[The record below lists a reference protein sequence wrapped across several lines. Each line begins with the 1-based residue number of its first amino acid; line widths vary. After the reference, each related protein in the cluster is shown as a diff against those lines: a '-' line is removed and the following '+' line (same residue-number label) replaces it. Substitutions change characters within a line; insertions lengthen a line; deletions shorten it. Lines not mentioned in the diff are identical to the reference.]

1 MAKIANILQ
10 ADTPSGSSQ
19 VILFIPS
26 KDRAGH
32 EINQV
37 YWVDESLSVVGQLFR
52 GGTAFPPGKGVWRDD
67 VHGGQLLFET
77 TVMVLSFADPDDL
90 TEFALL
96 ELKEFLMRLGRETN
110 QGEVGV
116 VIDGIY
122 YGFTQF
128 QEG

>member
-1 MAKIANILQ
+1 MAEIANILQ

-19 VILFIPS
+19 VILFVPS

-32 EINQV
+32 EIDQA
-37 YWVDESLSVVGQLFR
+37 YWVDEGLRVVGQLFR

-67 VHGGQLLFET
+67 VRGGQLLFET
-77 TVMVLSFADPDDL
+77 TVMILSFADPNGL
-90 TEFALL
+90 TQFTLL
-96 ELKEFLMRLGRETN
+96 ELKKFLMRLGRETN

-128 QEG
+128 KEG

>member
-1 MAKIANILQ
+1 MAEIANILQ
-10 ADTPSGSSQ
+10 ANTPSGSSQ
-19 VILFIPS
+19 VILFIRS
-26 KDRAGH
+26 KDREGH
-32 EINQV
+32 EIDQV
-37 YWVDESLSVVGQLFR
+37 YWVDQSLSVVGRLFR

-67 VHGGQLLFET
+67 ARGEQLLFET
-77 TVMVLSFADPDDL
+77 TVMVLSFVDPNDS

-96 ELKEFLMRLGRETN
+96 ELKTFLMRLGRETN

-128 QEG
+128 TEE

>member
-1 MAKIANILQ
+1 MAEIANILQ

-26 KDRAGH
+26 KDQERH
-32 EINQV
+32 EIDQV
-37 YWVDESLSVVGQLFR
+37 HWVDESLSVVGRLFR

-67 VHGGQLLFET
+67 ARGEQLLFET
-77 TVMVLSFADPDDL
+77 TVMVLSFADPNDL

-96 ELKEFLMRLGRETN
+96 ELKAFLMRLGRETN

-128 QEG
+128 TEE

>member
-1 MAKIANILQ
+1 MQ

-26 KDRAGH
+26 KDRDGH
-32 EINQV
+32 EIDQA
-37 YWVDESLSVVGQLFR
+37 YWVDEGLRVVGQLFR
-52 GGTAFPPGKGVWRDD
+52 GGTDFPPGKGVWRDD
-67 VHGGQLLFET
+67 VRGGQLLFEA
-77 TVMVLSFADPDDL
+77 TVMILSFADPNDL
-90 TEFALL
+90 TEFTLL
-96 ELKEFLMRLGRETN
+96 ELKKFLMRLGRETN

-128 QEG
+128 KEG

>member
-1 MAKIANILQ
+1 MAEIANILQ

-26 KDRAGH
+26 KDREGH
-32 EINQV
+32 EVDQV
-37 YWVDESLSVVGQLFR
+37 YWADESLSVVGRLFR

-67 VHGGQLLFET
+67 VRGGQLLFET
-77 TVMVLSFADPDDL
+77 TVMVLSFADPNDL

-96 ELKEFLMRLGRETN
+96 ELREFLMRLGRETN
-110 QGEVGV
+110 QGEVGA

-128 QEG
+128 

>member
-1 MAKIANILQ
+1 MAEIANILQ

-32 EINQV
+32 EVDQV
-37 YWVDESLSVVGQLFR
+37 YWVDESLSVIGRLFR

-67 VHGGQLLFET
+67 VRGGQLLFET
-77 TVMVLSFADPDDL
+77 TVMVLSFADPNDL

-96 ELKEFLMRLGRETN
+96 ELREFLMRLGRETN

-128 QEG
+128 

>member
-1 MAKIANILQ
+1 MAEIANILQ

-26 KDRAGH
+26 KDQEGH
-32 EINQV
+32 EIDQAH
-37 YWVDESLSVVGQLFR
+37 WVDESLSVVGRLFR

-67 VHGGQLLFET
+67 ARGEQLLFET
-77 TVMVLSFADPDDL
+77 TVMVLSFADPNDL

-96 ELKEFLMRLGRETN
+96 ELKAFLTRLGRETN

-128 QEG
+128 TEE

>member
-1 MAKIANILQ
+1 MK
-10 ADTPSGSSQ
+10 G
-19 VILFIPS
+19 
-26 KDRAGH
+26 
-32 EINQV
+32 
-37 YWVDESLSVVGQLFR
+37 LSVVGQFFR

-67 VHGGQLLFET
+67 LRGGQLLFET
-77 TVMVLSFADPDDL
+77 TVMVLSFADPNDL

-96 ELKEFLMRLGRETN
+96 ELKAFLMRLGRETN

-128 QEG
+128 

>member
-1 MAKIANILQ
+1 MAEIANILQ

-26 KDRAGH
+26 KDQEEH
-32 EINQV
+32 EIDQV
-37 YWVDESLSVVGQLFR
+37 HWVDESLSVVGRLFR

-67 VHGGQLLFET
+67 ARGEQLLFET
-77 TVMVLSFADPDDL
+77 TVMVLSFADPNDL

-96 ELKEFLMRLGRETN
+96 ELKAFLMRLGQETN

-128 QEG
+128 TEG

>member
-1 MAKIANILQ
+1 MTDIANILR

-26 KDRAGH
+26 KDREGK
-32 EINQV
+32 EVDQES
-37 YWVDESLSVVGQLFR
+37 WVDEGLSVVGRLFR
-52 GGTAFPPGKGVWRDD
+52 GGTAFPPGKGVWRNDAQ
-67 VHGGQLLFET
+67 GGQLLFET
-77 TVMVLSFADPDDL
+77 TVMILSFVEPNDL
-90 TEFALL
+90 TDFALL
-96 ELKEFLMRLGRETN
+96 QLKAFLLRLGREAN

-128 QEG
+128 EEG